1 MQVPMGILLPPTLT
15 VPTARLSLLMG
26 QVWVPGLLP
35 ICTTTTPTTTDSHIH
50 YTLICKDSLE
60 GGAED
65 DSSRDFG
72 ATIPAETWP
81 LDMGY
86 TSLPIHP
93 KRSLP
98 LEFLSNKM
106 FYYPSLHN

>member
-50 YTLICKDSLE
+50 YTLICKLSFHQDSRRVELKMIVP
-60 GGAED
+60 
-65 DSSRDFG
+65 RDLM
-72 ATIPAETWP
+72 ATILAETWP
-81 LDMGY
+81 LDIGY
-86 TSLPIHP
+86 TSIPIHP
-93 KRSLP
+93 KGKL
-98 LEFLSNKM
+98 K
-106 FYYPSLHN
+106 